1 MTLLL
6 DGEQIRG
13 KNLKVTANLRIE
25 EDDLSGQSSNS
36 AAAHK
41 GFKPKTLTVS
51 MQVRFQESADL
62 RSTLRLAEA
71 TDAGGKAKVYRIVND
86 TAQAFGI
93 RQVRFSDNFS
103 AREDDSLRAWMVSFT
118 LIEHL
123 SVAER
128 VESRRPDGGATA
140 QGPGGVSETEP
151 GQELTA
157 FEKVL
162 KRVDEA
168 LA

>member
-6 DGEQIRG
+6 DGEQVRG
-13 KNLKVTANLRIE
+13 KNIKITANLRIE

-41 GFKPKTLTVS
+41 GFKPKTLTCS
-51 MQVRFQESADL
+51 MQVRFQDSADL
-62 RSTLRLAEA
+62 RDLLRLAEA
-71 TDAGGKAKVYRIVND
+71 TDAGGKPKVYRVVND
-86 TAQAFGI
+86 TAKAFGV
-93 RQVRFSDNFS
+93 RQVRFADGVS
-103 AREDDSLRAWMVSFT
+103 AREDDSLRAWSIQYT
-118 LIEHL
+118 LVEHL

-128 VESRRPDGGATA
+128 VESRRPTGDAEAQGGA
-140 QGPGGVSETEP
+140 GVEEAEP

-157 FEKVL
+157 FEKIL

-168 LA
+168 LT

>member
-13 KNLKVTANLRIE
+13 KNIKVTANLRIE

-62 RSTLRLAEA
+62 RATLRLA
-71 TDAGGKAKVYRIVND
+71 
-86 TAQAFGI
+86 
-93 RQVRFSDNFS
+93 
-103 AREDDSLRAWMVSFT
+103 
-118 LIEHL
+118 
-123 SVAER
+123 
-128 VESRRPDGGATA
+128 
-140 QGPGGVSETEP
+140 
-151 GQELTA
+151 
-157 FEKVL
+157 
-162 KRVDEA
+162 
-168 LA
+168 